1 MIRLWVV
8 VPLLLACVF
17 FTNTMMAKNTQPNIV
32 LIVSDNQS
40 HSLLGTYGNPT
51 IKTPHIDRLAENG
64 MQFNLAFA
72 VNGVCSPTR
81 AVNRFNA
88 VPNGNS
94 CCAAFRY

>member
-40 HSLLGTYGNPT
+40 HSLLGTYGNPY
-51 IKTPHIDRLAENG
+51 L
-64 MQFNLAFA
+64 
-72 VNGVCSPTR
+72 C
-81 AVNRFNA
+81 
-88 VPNGNS
+88 
-94 CCAAFRY
+94 